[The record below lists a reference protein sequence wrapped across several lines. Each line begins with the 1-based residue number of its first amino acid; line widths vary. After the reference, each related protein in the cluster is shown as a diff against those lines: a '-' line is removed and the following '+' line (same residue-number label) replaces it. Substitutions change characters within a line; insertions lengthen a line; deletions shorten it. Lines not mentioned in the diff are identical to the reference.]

1 MKEFNKIQIFG
12 KVSEIKDYGRYKV
25 FSMNSD
31 NQNLPCIVY
40 NQDLVLDKIKKD
52 DLITVMGKL
61 KTYQKN
67 NATKFNIVVSDVL
80 RNTETKVNF
89 QARQRVFSI

>member
-1 MKEFNKIQIFG
+1 MKECNKIQIFG

-52 DLITVMGKL
+52 DLITVIGKL
-61 KTYQKN
+61 KTYQKD
-67 NATKFNIVVSDVL
+67 NALKFNIVVTDVL

-89 QARQRVFSI
+89 QARQRIFSI